1 MTTVVAQILA
11 GAFERGCA
19 DIANSLG
26 AIAVALRPS
35 MQAAGCAHPEELRDH
50 AGATM
55 GHPRWTCTGC
65 GFQFD
70 AKGGT

>member
-1 MTTVVAQILA
+1 MTERVAHILA
-11 GAFERGCA
+11 GAFTRGCA

-35 MQAAGCAHPEELRDH
+35 MQADGCTHPDELRDH

-65 GFQFD
+65 GFEFD
-70 AKGGT
+70 AKGGK